1 MGIGGFL
8 MAARIFITRKMEE
21 QVVASLREKFDVRMW
36 DSESEKVPR
45 EVLLREVADADA
57 LWSVTADSIDR
68 EVLMAAPKLKIVS
81 NMAVGYNNIDLEV
94 AKERGIIVTNTPDV
108 LTNTT
113 ADLAFGLLIATARRL
128 MEAEDTLRK
137 GQWTSWSPM
146 GYTGMD
152 IGGATLGIIGMGR
165 IGEAV
170 ARRAKGFD
178 MRVLYHNRSRKPEA
192 EAAYG
197 FEYAEL
203 DTLLKEVDFI
213 VILAPLTPE
222 TLGMIGERELAL
234 MKKTAVLINV
244 ARGGI
249 VDETALYHALKE
261 GQIWAAGLDV
271 FEKEPVPLDN
281 PLLTLPNVTV
291 LPHIGSATIKTRIGM
306 MELSAQAILDMLEGR
321 EPKNRVV

>member
-1 MGIGGFL
+1 

-21 QVVASLREKFDVRMW
+21 QVVASLRKKFDVRMW

-81 NMAVGYNNIDLEV
+81 NMAVGHNNIDLEV

-306 MELSAQAILDMLEGR
+306 MELSAQAILDILEGR

>member
-1 MGIGGFL
+1 

-21 QVVASLREKFDVRMW
+21 QVVAPLREKFDVRMW

-45 EVLLREVADADA
+45 DVLLREVVEADA
-57 LWSVTADSIDR
+57 LWSVTADSIDQ

-128 MEAEDTLRK
+128 MEVEDTLRK

-152 IGGATLGIIGMGR
+152 VGGATLGIIGMGR

-203 DTLLKEVDFI
+203 DALLKEVDFV

-222 TLGMIGERELAL
+222 TKGMIGERELGL

-291 LPHIGSATIKTRIGM
+291 LPHIGSATIKTRLGM
-306 MELSAQAILDMLEGR
+306 MELSAQAILDTLEGR
-321 EPKNRVV
+321 KPKNRIV